1 MNHIPLATAD
11 EWKTFMDSLFAQ
23 TDTPES
29 LRADYVAGRITVEQ
43 FERRLELHFRYVHG
57 VRA

>member
-1 MNHIPLATAD
+1 MNQVPLLSAD
-11 EWKTFMDSLFAQ
+11 EWTAFMDCLFAQ